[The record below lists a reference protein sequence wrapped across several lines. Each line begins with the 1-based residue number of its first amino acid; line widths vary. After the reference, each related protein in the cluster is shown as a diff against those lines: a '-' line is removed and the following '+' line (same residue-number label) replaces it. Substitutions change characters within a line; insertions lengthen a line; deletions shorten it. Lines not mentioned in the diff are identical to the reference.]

1 MAEHLRRT
9 QTLLEPED
17 YDRLADLA
25 RREGRSLSS
34 VVREIVHDALG
45 PREERRR
52 SPEERQ
58 RLLAQLEEVRRD
70 REALLAA
77 RGGVL
82 LEMDAADLIRVGRE
96 ERDREILAAIE
107 SSRS

>member
-17 YDRLADLA
+17 YERLANLA
-25 RREGRSLSS
+25 RRDGRSLSA
-34 VVREIVHDALG
+34 VVREIVHAALG
-45 PREERRR
+45 PREERRN
-52 SPEERQ
+52 PEERQ
-58 RLLAQLEEVRRD
+58 RLLAQLEEMRQD
-70 REALLAA
+70 REALLAE

-82 LEMDAADLIRVGRE
+82 LEMDVADLIRAGRE

-107 SSRS
+107 PSRS

>member
-9 QTLLEPED
+9 QILLEPED
-17 YDRLADLA
+17 YERLADLA
-25 RREGRSLSS
+25 RREGRSLSE

-45 PREERRR
+45 PREERR

-58 RLLAQLEEVRRD
+58 HLLAQLEEVRRH
-70 REALLAA
+70 REALLAE
-77 RGGVL
+77 RGGAI
-82 LEMDAADLIRVGRE
+82 LEIDVADLIRDGRE

-107 SSRS
+107 PPRS